1 MARITYAALGLAFAA
16 LVSGFFVRSS
26 SIPLIASIALSA
38 VVSVLILVGW
48 TRKMRREGLGF
59 EIEEAE
65 VGEIEE
71 IPVVEFDEEGP
82 VEEVAAERKRGRRMG
97 KVLAG
102 ISRRPAADDTIV
114 QPPGIEPPVAEPTL
128 VEPVASRTLREKGA
142 PKPKPRPRP
151 AAKPAHRPKALAGQK
166 SSRPKAGAASARR
179 RARRK
184 VLVIPGRERF
194 HAADCRYAQGDDLRE
209 VSEDLARRRGYTPCG
224 LCLKK

>member
-1 MARITYAALGLAFAA
+1 VARITYAALGLAFAA
-16 LVSGFFVRSS
+16 LVSGFFVRDS

-48 TRKMRREGLGF
+48 TRKMRREGLGL
-59 EIEEAE
+59 EMEEAE

-71 IPVVEFDEEGP
+71 ISVVEFDEEGR
-82 VEEVAAERKRGRRMG
+82 VEEVAAEKRRGRRLG

-102 ISRRPAADDTIV
+102 ISRRPATDDTII
-114 QPPGIEPPVAEPTL
+114 QPPVAEPTL
-128 VEPVASRTLREKGA
+128 VEPSVRPPRTKGDA
-142 PKPKPRPRP
+142 KPTPRARP
-151 AAKPAHRPKALAGQK
+151 AAKPAPRPKALAGQK
-166 SSRPKAGAASARR
+166 SSARPRSGAASAS

-184 VLVIPGRERF
+184 VFVIPGRERF